1 MAYNRMY
8 FFCLQ
13 VDVPITWARGGEAY
27 FAAFDGISTNY
38 LNVAGSLHASAADVQ
53 SLWKMVKIYPAK
65 LSCILSI

>member
-1 MAYNRMY
+1 M
-8 FFCLQ
+8 
-13 VDVPITWARGGEAY
+13 GGY
-27 FAAFDGISTNY
+27 FAAFDGITTNY